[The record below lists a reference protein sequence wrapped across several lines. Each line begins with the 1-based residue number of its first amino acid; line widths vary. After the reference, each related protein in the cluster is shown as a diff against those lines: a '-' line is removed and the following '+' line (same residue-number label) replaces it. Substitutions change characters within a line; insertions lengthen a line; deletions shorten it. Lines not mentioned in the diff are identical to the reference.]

1 MLYDLFTNLS
11 ERRGNQLYGLCP
23 LHEEKTPSFTVN
35 EETGEWFCHG
45 CNQGGAEVE
54 FLMLYYDI
62 TSDTAQYVAEY
73 YSQKGKLPFP
83 SEEEIEYRH
92 KELMK
97 RPSEIEHLEQF
108 GITEETL
115 KRFSI
120 GFENSRI
127 TIPIRNK
134 NGDCV
139 NLRKYLPE
147 HRRVKG
153 SKSPKCI
160 NIKGLGGMRFFPRCN
175 LENGSKDVY
184 IVEGEKDCLAAI
196 SQGYNTVTSTGG
208 SNIPTRELAMLK
220 SKNVYLMLDNDSV
233 GIKSTVRYIKLLR
246 DIAEKVYVVKLPRK
260 DYADCFKSLGRID
273 LNEYTTLVGD
283 QEKLTVEAESH
294 QSEQLEDITL
304 IQSEFVDNMNTWFRL
319 KGMSVIGTDPK
330 IYTVPS
336 KLCVTCSNM
345 KCNKQCAVAVSQDGL
360 EVDVD
365 PRQMIRFVESSDQA
379 QEQYVR
385 GLFDCKHAKAEPA
398 ELVNA
403 QKVMF
408 QETASFV
415 EGLDDSTFESRY
427 GVYIYNGY
435 RLSPTLKYTMEACR
449 VTDPRSQQNYYV
461 IRKADQEQDYIRS
474 DSDKY
479 IEFFKDASESA
490 QSFEELIE
498 HHYRVWQPYVGIEGR
513 PDLFAATLLTYLSVT
528 ELRWHG
534 GTIKG
539 WLDTMVIGDTRTG
552 KSQMLQRFVRKLKLG
567 GYINGENSRKTG
579 VVGGVQRFGD
589 SWVVTWGAIPMNDRG
604 LLVVDEASGLTVED
618 FKELSSVRS
627 SGAVTI
633 NKIVKS
639 EARARTRMLWLSNPR
654 SGRNLSEFY
663 WKGFDAFREFI
674 PVAEDQARFD
684 LVISAAREDVTEL
697 EGIREATP
705 EQEAI
710 LENYRELINFA
721 WGVRADD
728 VIIPSKVAEYIQKC
742 AKDLGKQYG
751 GGPLVV
757 EVAVHEKLI
766 RLATAI
772 AILCGDIV
780 LTDVKLSTK
789 HVDYAVQFL
798 VSTLEKKSFGYAEFI
813 TESQKALRDLDK
825 SITYI
830 RAICATH
837 PALSVLLA
845 SNSFRGSQMS
855 EVLGLDKG
863 DHAKLLSELLQRG
876 LIHLGRSGYYTPD
889 KLMVDIVK
897 QVAQE
902 IKEGKKCLM
911 QQ

>member
-1 MLYDLFTNLS
+1 MLYKLFTDLS

-23 LHEEKTPSFTVN
+23 LHLEKSPSFTVN
-35 EETGEWFCHG
+35 EETEEWFCHG
-45 CNQGGAEVE
+45 CNQGGTVVE

-62 TSDTAQYVAEY
+62 TSDTAQYAAEY
-73 YSQKGKLPFP
+73 YSQNRRLPFP
-83 SEEEIEYRH
+83 TEEEIEYRH

-108 GITEETL
+108 GITEKIL
-115 KRFSI
+115 VDFKI

-127 TIPIRNK
+127 TIPIYNK

-139 NLRKYLPE
+139 NIRKYLPE

-160 NIKGLGGMRFFPRCN
+160 NIRGIGGIRYFPRCN
-175 LENGSKDVY
+175 LDNGSKEVY

-196 SQGYNTVTSTGG
+196 SQGYNAITSTSG

-220 SKNVYLMLDNDSV
+220 GKHVYLMLDNDTV
-233 GIKSTVRYIKLLR
+233 GMKSTAKYIKLLK
-246 DIAEKVYVVKLPRK
+246 DIAEKIFVVKLPRK
-260 DYADCFKSLGRID
+260 DYADCFKSLGHID
-273 LNEYTTLVGD
+273 LSEYTTSVESQDKLVV
-283 QEKLTVEAESH
+283 QAEEH
-294 QSEQLEDITL
+294 QVAELEDVTL
-304 IQSEFVDNMNTWFRL
+304 IQSEFVDNLGTWFRL
-319 KGMSVIGTDPK
+319 RGMSVIGTDPK
-330 IYTVPS
+330 IYTVPK
-336 KLCVTCSNM
+336 KLCVTCNNI

-365 PRQMIRFVESSDQA
+365 PRQILRFIESSDQA
-379 QEQYVR
+379 QESYVR
-385 GLFDCKHAKAEPA
+385 DLFDCKHAKAEPS

-408 QETASFV
+408 QEAASFV

-449 VTDPRSQQNYYV
+449 VTDPRTQQNYYV
-461 IRKADQEQDYIRS
+461 IRKAEQEVDFVRPEGDEYLEYFRS
-474 DSDKY
+474 
-479 IEFFKDASESA
+479 IARESS
-490 QSFEELIE
+490 SFEELIE
-498 HHYRVWQPYVGIEGR
+498 KHYEVWKPLVGVEGR
-513 PDLFAATLLTYLSVT
+513 PDLFAATLLTYCSVT
-528 ELRWHG
+528 EFKWYG

-539 WLDTMVIGDTRTG
+539 WLDTMIIGDTRTG
-552 KSQMLQRFVRKLKLG
+552 KSQMLQRFVRQLKLG

-579 VVGGVQRFGD
+579 VIGGVQRFGD

-604 LLVVDEASGLTVED
+604 ILVVDEASGLSIED

-639 EARARTRMLWLSNPR
+639 EARARTRLIWLSNPR

-697 EGIREATP
+697 EGVSEPTS
-705 EQEAI
+705 EQEK
-710 LENYRELINFA
+710 LLDNYRALVNFS
-721 WGVRADD
+721 WGIRADD
-728 VIIPSKVAEYIQKC
+728 VIIPRNIVKHIQKC
-742 AKDLGKQYG
+742 SKEIGKKYG

-757 EVAVHEKLI
+757 EVAVHEKII
-766 RLATAI
+766 RLAVAI
-772 AILCGDIV
+772 AVLCGDTN
-780 LTDVKLSTK
+780 LTDVILSTK

-798 VSTLEKKSFGYAEFI
+798 VSTLEKKSFGYSGFVE
-813 TESQKALRDLDK
+813 ESQKAIRNMDK
-825 SITYI
+825 SVTYI
-830 RAICATH
+830 RAVCATY

-845 SNSFRGSQMS
+845 SNSFRGGQMS

-863 DHAKLLSELLQRG
+863 EHAKLLSELLQRG
-876 LIHLGRSGYYTPD
+876 LIHLGKSGYYTPD

-897 QVAQE
+897 QVAKE
-902 IKEGKKCLM
+902 IEEDKSNGDT
-911 QQ
+911 